1 MLSPHLERKS
11 GPWASL
17 IGSPEEA
24 FIYVFGCAQLCLF
37 LLHSPFFF
45 EQDTRF
51 PQQLGLQ
58 SPGQLQISSAVGGLG
73 GWELGGDVEG
83 GDDGK
88 WRGRRE
94 REREEAEGGRKGE
107 EGKGGHEGRRG
118 GKSLRR
124 GERRRGVI
132 ERQESD

>member
-1 MLSPHLERKS
+1 MYSVVLSFGSS
-11 GPWASL
+11 GSIPL
-17 IGSPEEA
+17 
-24 FIYVFGCAQLCLF
+24 
-37 LLHSPFFF
+37 F

-73 GWELGGDVEG
+73 GWELGVDVEG

-94 REREEAEGGRKGE
+94 SEREEAEGRGV
-107 EGKGGHEGRRG
+107 HEGRRG
-118 GKSLRR
+118 GKSLSK
-124 GERRRGVI
+124 GERKRSVI
-132 ERQESD
+132 EGLESE

>member
-1 MLSPHLERKS
+1 MYSVVLSFGSS
-11 GPWASL
+11 GSIPL
-17 IGSPEEA
+17 
-24 FIYVFGCAQLCLF
+24 
-37 LLHSPFFF
+37 F

-73 GWELGGDVEG
+73 GWELGVDVEG

-94 REREEAEGGRKGE
+94 RASERRQKGGG
-107 EGKGGHEGRRG
+107 GGHEGRRG
-118 GKSLRR
+118 GKSLSK
-124 GERRRGVI
+124 GERKRSVI
-132 ERQESD
+132 EGLESE